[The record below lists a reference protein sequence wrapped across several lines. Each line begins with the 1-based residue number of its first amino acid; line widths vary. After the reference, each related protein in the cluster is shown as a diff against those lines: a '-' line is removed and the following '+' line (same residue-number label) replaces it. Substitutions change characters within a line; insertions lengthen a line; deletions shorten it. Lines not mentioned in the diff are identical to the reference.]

1 MAPVREPSGPRA
13 AVQTRRGVFG
23 ELDDGTLIEQV
34 ELTCAAGVRAC
45 VMTLGA
51 SLQAFETPDRH
62 GRSADIVLGHDRP
75 QPYLDKRQYFGATV
89 GRFANRIARG
99 VFSVNGRR
107 FELPCNDG
115 INSLHGG
122 RTGFDRRIWNIAKVE
137 RSPGAG
143 AAVTFSLLSPD
154 GEEGYPGTLEVEAT
168 YTLTAQGELKIDYRA
183 ECDQPTIV
191 NLTNH
196 SYFNLSGA
204 LSGEDM
210 MQARLTIDADAY
222 TPVDDTLIP
231 TGEIRCVE
239 GGPFD
244 FREAAPVGPRL
255 REGRDAQIRL
265 AQGVDHNFVLNGE
278 AGALKRA
285 ARIEDPRSGRV
296 LELFTTAPGLQL
308 YTGNGF
314 DGTAAGKGE
323 RLYRQ
328 GDALVLEPQIFP
340 NAPNTPTFPSARL
353 DPRQTYRNQVVYR
366 VSVPAV

>member
-1 MAPVREPSGPRA
+1 MAPVPETAGPRT
-13 AVQTRRGVFG
+13 AVEARRGVFG
-23 ELDDGTLIEQV
+23 ELDDGTVVEQV
-34 ELTCAAGVRAC
+34 ELIGPGGTRVR

-51 SLQAFETPDRH
+51 SLQAFETPDRD
-62 GRSADIVLGHDRP
+62 GRSADIVLGHDKP

-99 VFSVNGRR
+99 VFSLDGRR
-107 FELPCNDG
+107 CELPCNDG

-122 RTGFDRRIWNIAKVE
+122 RTGFDRRVWRIASVE
-137 RSPGAG
+137 PGPEARI
-143 AAVTFSLLSPD
+143 AFSLVSPD
-154 GEEGYPGTLEVEAT
+154 GEEGYPGTLEVQAI
-168 YTLTAQGELKIDYRA
+168 YTLTAQGELQIDYRA
-183 ECDQPTIV
+183 ECDRPTIV

-222 TPVDDTLIP
+222 TPVDASLIP
-231 TGEIRCVE
+231 SGEIRRVD

-265 AQGVDHNFVLNGE
+265 AQGIDHNFVLNGE
-278 AGALKRA
+278 TGALKHA

-308 YTGNGF
+308 YTGNFF
-314 DGTAAGKGE
+314 DGKAPGKGE

-340 NAPNTPTFPSARL
+340 NAPNYPSFPSARL
-353 DPRQTYRNQVVYR
+353 DPGQIYRNRIVYR
-366 VSVPAV
+366 VSVLAA

>member
-1 MAPVREPSGPRA
+1 
-13 AVQTRRGVFG
+13 VFG
-23 ELDDGTLIEQV
+23 ELNDGTVIEQV
-34 ELTCAAGVRAC
+34 ELTAAAGMRVR

-51 SLQAFETPDRH
+51 SLQAFETPDRD
-62 GRSADIVLGHDRP
+62 GRSADIVLGHDEP

-99 VFSVNGRR
+99 VFSLDGRR
-107 FELPCNDG
+107 CELPCNDG

-122 RTGFDRRIWNIAKVE
+122 RTGFDRRVWKIASVE
-137 RSPGAG
+137 PGPEAG
-143 AAVTFSLLSPD
+143 VTLSLGSAD
-154 GEEGYPGTLEVEAT
+154 GEEGYPGTLEVQAT
-168 YTLTAQGELKIDYRA
+168 YTLTAQGELQIDYRA
-183 ECDQPTIV
+183 ECDRPTIV

-210 MQARLTIDADAY
+210 MQARLMIDADAY
-222 TPVDDTLIP
+222 TPVDDSLIP
-231 TGEIRCVE
+231 TGEIRRVD

-255 REGRDAQIRL
+255 RDGRDAQIRL
-265 AQGVDHNFVLNGE
+265 AQGIDHNFVLNGE
-278 AGALKRA
+278 TGALKRA

-308 YTGNGF
+308 YTGNFF
-314 DGTAAGKGE
+314 DGKAAGNGE

-340 NAPNTPTFPSARL
+340 NAPNYPSFPSARL
-353 DPRQTYRNQVVYR
+353 DPGQIYRNRIVYR
-366 VSVPAV
+366 VSVLAA

>member
-1 MAPVREPSGPRA
+1 MATVPETAGPRT
-13 AVQTRRGVFG
+13 AVEARRGVFG
-23 ELDDGTLIEQV
+23 ELRDGTVIEQV
-34 ELTCAAGVRAC
+34 ELISPGGPRVR

-51 SLQAFETPDRH
+51 SLQAFETPGRD
-62 GRSADIVLGHDRP
+62 GRSADIVLGHDSP
-75 QPYLDKRQYFGATV
+75 QPYLNKRQYLGATV

-99 VFSVNGRR
+99 VFSLDGRR
-107 FELPCNDG
+107 CELPCNDG
-115 INSLHGG
+115 VNSLHGG
-122 RTGFDRRIWNIAKVE
+122 RTGFDRRVWKLASVE
-137 RSPGAG
+137 HGPEAN
-143 AAVTFSLLSPD
+143 ATFSLVSPAGD
-154 GEEGYPGTLEVEAT
+154 EGYPGTLEVEAT
-168 YTLTAQGELKIDYRA
+168 YTLTAGGELQIDYRA
-183 ECDQPTIV
+183 QCDQPTIV

-196 SYFNLSGA
+196 SYFNILGA

-231 TGEIRCVE
+231 TGEIRRVE

-255 REGRDAQIRL
+255 RDGRDGQIRL
-265 AQGVDHNFVLNGE
+265 AQGIDHNFVLNGE
-278 AGALKRA
+278 SGALKRA

-296 LELFTTAPGLQL
+296 LELFATAPGLQL

-314 DGTAAGKGE
+314 DGKDAGKGE

-340 NAPNTPTFPSARL
+340 NAPNRPDFPSARL
-353 DPRQTYRNQVVYR
+353 EPGQIYRNRIVYR
-366 VSVPAV
+366 PSILAA